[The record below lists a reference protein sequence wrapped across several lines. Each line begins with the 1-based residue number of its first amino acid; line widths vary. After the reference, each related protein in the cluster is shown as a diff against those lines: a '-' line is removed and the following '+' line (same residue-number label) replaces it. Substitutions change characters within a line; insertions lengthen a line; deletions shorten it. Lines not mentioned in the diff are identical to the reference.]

1 MVTSR
6 WGIAEP
12 IRPKW
17 QRAESWE
24 LQGQGKTKKMRL
36 RWEGRG
42 GKGNREEKRKGH
54 GEEEERREGGTGRE
68 RRVLLEAPGS
78 RKWSLPWQ
86 LQRESSI
93 PRGCSHLVLS

>member
-24 LQGQGKTKKMRL
+24 LQGQEKTKKMRL

-54 GEEEERREGGTGRE
+54 GEEEGQREGQGE
-68 RRVLLEAPGS
+68 RGGFSWKPQAPGNGAS
-78 RKWSLPWQ
+78 PGNSNVRVAYP
-86 LQRESSI
+86 ED
-93 PRGCSHLVLS
+93 VVT